1 MDSDRTVRHMHARW
15 WLPFARKLRITY
27 PNGLIHSIVT
37 IATPIDDRSS
47 QICQWVYRND
57 SEADAPAA
65 KVVAFDRQ
73 VTEEDKGILE
83 STEWDVPLD
92 QTGIEMNM
100 PSDRPGVTMRRQLQ
114 AAIAAFEAGRGRTA
128 AE

>member
-1 MDSDRTVRHMHARW
+1 MHARW
-15 WLPFARKLRITY
+15 WLPFTRKLRITY

-47 QICQWVYRND
+47 MICQWVYRND
-57 SEADAPAA
+57 TEADAPAE
-65 KVVAFDRQ
+65 KVIAFDRQ
-73 VTEEDKGILE
+73 VTNEDKDILE

-92 QTGIEMNM
+92 QTGREMNM
-100 PSDRPGVTMRRQLQ
+100 PSDRPGVTMRKQLL
-114 AAIAAFEAGRGRTA
+114 AAIARFEAARGKAA